1 MKEECIFCRIV
12 KGEIKAE
19 KIGESEN
26 FMAIKD
32 VNPKVEGHTLIIPKQ
47 HWITIMD
54 IPESYGKELLGFIK
68 RMCSKLMRELNAE
81 GFNLEMNNFE
91 SAGQVVMHA
100 HIHILPRN

>member
-1 MKEECIFCRIV
+1 
-12 KGEIKAE
+12 
-19 KIGESEN
+19 
-26 FMAIKD
+26 
-32 VNPKVEGHTLIIPKQ
+32 
-47 HWITIMD
+47 MD